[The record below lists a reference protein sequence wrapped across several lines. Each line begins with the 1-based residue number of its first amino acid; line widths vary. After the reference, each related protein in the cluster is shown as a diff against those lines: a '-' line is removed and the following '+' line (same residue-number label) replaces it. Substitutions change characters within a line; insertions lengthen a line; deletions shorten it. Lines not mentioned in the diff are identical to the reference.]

1 MQALGVTMLGISKT
15 ISVAHSVEDCF
26 LYLSD
31 VRKLIEWDPA
41 VSATRKDSLGPV
53 AKGSYFTV
61 RVAIGVLSLRFR
73 YIITEHTS
81 SRRIV
86 IAGRSI
92 FLNVND
98 TIELSEADGHTAISY
113 HAEFHFKFGLE
124 RLLPRLAEALDR
136 QCQLAI
142 DGLEIA
148 LTRFADEATLSP
160 RNAKA
165 DAKTLSALRSF
176 TRYGYVTGRRV
187 WAPMSERMEGRHVVL
202 TGANS
207 GIGLA
212 AAIDLASAGA
222 SLTLIVRDEAKAAHT
237 AETIKEATGRTDINF
252 EFADLSLLKDTDTLI
267 DRLLAKGEAIDVL
280 INNAGALFNEHTMTS
295 EGLEK
300 SYALLLLS
308 PWRLSERLLPLLQ
321 NHDTTARIINV
332 VSGGMYAERL
342 NLKRLN
348 MTSDGYR
355 GARAYAQCK
364 RALSIM
370 TEIWA
375 ERWREHNIVVNA
387 MHPGWSDT
395 PGIQKS
401 LPLFRRLT
409 RLVLRSHAE
418 GADTVVWMAQANQ
431 AALSTGKLFLDR
443 EPRSTYLLGNN
454 VESDDDR
461 KALEPRLQHD
471 FESTLAAPPS

>member
-1 MQALGVTMLGISKT
+1 MLGITKT
-15 ISVAHSVEDCF
+15 ITVARCAGDCF

-31 VRKLIEWDPA
+31 VRNLIEWDPA
-41 VSATRKDSLGPV
+41 VSATRIDSQGPV

-61 RVAIGVLSLRFR
+61 RVAIGALSVPFR
-73 YIITEHTS
+73 YIITEYNLNK
-81 SRRIV
+81 RIV
-86 IAGRSI
+86 IIGRSS

-98 TIELSEADGHTAISY
+98 TIELSESDGLTTISY
-113 HAEFHFKFGLE
+113 RAEFHFKFGLE
-124 RLLPRLAEALDR
+124 RLFPKLADALDR

-142 DGLEIA
+142 DGLKSA
-148 LTRFADEATLSP
+148 LTATADEAFLSA

-165 DAKTLSALRSF
+165 DSKTLSALRTF
-176 TRYGYVTGRRV
+176 TRHGYVTGRKV

-222 SLTLIVRDEAKAAHT
+222 SLTLVVRDEVKASQT
-237 AETIKEATGRTDINF
+237 AESIKEATGITDIQF
-252 EFADLSLLKDTDTLI
+252 EFADLSLLKDTDVLI
-267 DRLLAKGEAIDVL
+267 DRLLAKGDTIDVL
-280 INNAGALFNEHTMTS
+280 INNAGALFNDHTMTS

-308 PWRLSERLLPLLQ
+308 PWRMCERLFPLLK
-321 NHDTTARIINV
+321 NHDDTARIINV

-370 TEIWA
+370 TEVWA
-375 ERWREHNIVVNA
+375 ERWQHHNIVVNA

-395 PGIQKS
+395 PGVQKS

-418 GADTVVWMAQANQ
+418 GADTVVWMAQSNQ

-443 EPRSTYLLGNN
+443 EPRSTYLLGSN
-454 VESDDDR
+454 VESEEDR
-461 KALEPRLQHD
+461 KALEPRLKHD
-471 FESTLAAPPS
+471 FESMLTAAV

>member
-1 MQALGVTMLGISKT
+1 MLGITKT
-15 ISVAHSVEDCF
+15 INVARCAEDCF

-31 VRKLIEWDPA
+31 LQNLIEWDPA
-41 VSATRKDSLGPV
+41 VSATRKDSTGPV

-61 RVAIGVLSLRFR
+61 RVAIGAFSVPFR
-73 YIITEHTS
+73 YIITEHNPHE
-81 SRRIV
+81 RIV
-86 IAGRSI
+86 IAGRSS

-98 TIELSEADGHTAISY
+98 TIELSESDGRTTISY
-113 HAEFHFKFGLE
+113 RAEFHFKLGLE
-124 RLLPRLAEALDR
+124 RLFPSLADALDR

-142 DGLEIA
+142 DRLETA
-148 LTRFADEATLSP
+148 LTATADEAVLSA

-165 DAKTLSALRSF
+165 DTKTLSALRTF
-176 TRYGYVTGRRV
+176 TRHGYVTGRKV

-212 AAIDLASAGA
+212 AAIDLAAAGA
-222 SLTLIVRDEAKAAHT
+222 SLTLVVRDEAKAAQT
-237 AETIKEATGRTDINF
+237 AKSIKEATGRTDIEF
-252 EFADLSLLKDTDTLI
+252 EFGDLSLLKDTDALI
-267 DRLLAKGEAIDVL
+267 DRLLAKGDTIDVL
-280 INNAGALFNEHTMTS
+280 INNAGALFNDHTMTS

-308 PWRLSERLLPLLQ
+308 PWRLCERLLPLLK
-321 NHDTTARIINV
+321 NHDETARVINV

-370 TEIWA
+370 TEVWA
-375 ERWREHNIVVNA
+375 ERWQDHNIVVNA

-395 PGIQKS
+395 PGVQKS

-418 GADTVVWMAQANQ
+418 GADTVVWMARSNQ

-454 VESDDDR
+454 VESQEDR

-471 FESTLAAPPS
+471 FESTLKATLS

>member
-1 MQALGVTMLGISKT
+1 MLGITKT
-15 ISVAHSVEDCF
+15 ITVARCAKDCF

-31 VRKLIEWDPA
+31 VRNLIEWDPA
-41 VSATRKDSLGPV
+41 VSATRIDSQGPV

-61 RVAIGVLSLRFR
+61 RVAIGALSVPFR
-73 YIITEHTS
+73 YIITEYNLNK
-81 SRRIV
+81 RIV
-86 IAGRSI
+86 IIGRSS

-98 TIELSEADGHTAISY
+98 TIELSESDGLTTISY
-113 HAEFHFKFGLE
+113 RAEFHFKFGLE
-124 RLLPRLAEALDR
+124 RLFPKLADALDR

-142 DGLEIA
+142 DGLKSA
-148 LTRFADEATLSP
+148 LTATADEAVLSA
-160 RNAKA
+160 RNARA
-165 DAKTLSALRSF
+165 DSKTLSALRTF
-176 TRYGYVTGRRV
+176 TRHGYVTGRKV

-222 SLTLIVRDEAKAAHT
+222 SLTLVVRDEVKASQT
-237 AETIKEATGRTDINF
+237 AESIKEATGRTDIQF
-252 EFADLSLLKDTDTLI
+252 EFADLSLLKDTDVLI
-267 DRLLAKGEAIDVL
+267 DRLLAKGDTIDVL
-280 INNAGALFNEHTMTS
+280 INNAGALFNDHTMTS

-308 PWRLSERLLPLLQ
+308 PWRMCERLFPLLK
-321 NHDTTARIINV
+321 NHDDTARIINV

-370 TEIWA
+370 TEVWA
-375 ERWREHNIVVNA
+375 ERWQHHNIVVNA

-395 PGIQKS
+395 PGVQKS

-418 GADTVVWMAQANQ
+418 GADTVVWMAQSNQ

-443 EPRSTYLLGNN
+443 EPRSTYLLGSN
-454 VESDDDR
+454 VESEEDR
-461 KALEPRLQHD
+461 KALEPRLKHD
-471 FESTLAAPPS
+471 FESTLTAAV

>member
-1 MQALGVTMLGISKT
+1 MLGITKT
-15 ISVAHSVEDCF
+15 INVARCAEDCF

-31 VRKLIEWDPA
+31 LQNLIEWDPA
-41 VSATRKDSLGPV
+41 VSATRKDSTGPV

-61 RVAIGVLSLRFR
+61 RVAIGALSVPFR
-73 YIITEHTS
+73 YIITEHNPHE
-81 SRRIV
+81 RIV
-86 IAGRSI
+86 IAGRSS

-98 TIELSEADGHTAISY
+98 TIELSESDGRTTISY
-113 HAEFHFKFGLE
+113 RAEFHFKLGLE
-124 RLLPRLAEALDR
+124 RLFPSLADALDR

-142 DGLEIA
+142 DRLETA
-148 LTRFADEATLSP
+148 LTATADEAVLSA

-165 DAKTLSALRSF
+165 DTKTLSALRTF
-176 TRYGYVTGRRV
+176 TRHGYVTGRKV

-212 AAIDLASAGA
+212 AAIDLALAGA
-222 SLTLIVRDEAKAAHT
+222 SLTLVVRDEAKAAQT
-237 AETIKEATGRTDINF
+237 AKSIKEATGRTDIEF
-252 EFADLSLLKDTDTLI
+252 EFGDLSLLKDTDALI
-267 DRLLAKGEAIDVL
+267 DRLLAKGDTIDVL
-280 INNAGALFNEHTMTS
+280 INNAGALFNDHTMTS

-308 PWRLSERLLPLLQ
+308 PWRLCERLLPLLK
-321 NHDTTARIINV
+321 NHDETARVINV

-370 TEIWA
+370 TEVWA
-375 ERWREHNIVVNA
+375 ERWQDHNIVVNA

-395 PGIQKS
+395 PGVQKS

-418 GADTVVWMAQANQ
+418 GADTVVWMARSNQ

-454 VESDDDR
+454 VESQEDR

-471 FESTLAAPPS
+471 FESTLKATLS

>member
-1 MQALGVTMLGISKT
+1 MLGIAKT
-15 ISVAHSVEDCF
+15 ITVARSAEDCF
-26 LYLSD
+26 LYLRD

-41 VSATRKDSLGPV
+41 VAAARKDSQGPI

-61 RVAIGVLSLRFR
+61 RVAIGILSVSFR
-73 YIITEHTS
+73 YIITEDS
-81 SRRIV
+81 PNRRIV
-86 IAGRSI
+86 MAGRSSV
-92 FLNVND
+92 LNVND
-98 TIELSEADGHTAISY
+98 AIDLSESDGQTTITY
-113 HAEFHFKFGLE
+113 RAEFHFKFGLE
-124 RLLPRLAEALDR
+124 RLLPGLADALER
-136 QCQLAI
+136 QCTLAV
-142 DGLEIA
+142 DGLESA
-148 LTRFADEATLSP
+148 LTETADEAVLSA
-160 RNAKA
+160 RNVKA
-165 DAKTLSALRSF
+165 DAKTYSTLQTF
-176 TRYGYVTGRRV
+176 TRSGYVTGRKV
-187 WAPMSERMEGRHVVL
+187 WAPMSERMKDCHVVL

-212 AAIDLASAGA
+212 AAIELASGGA
-222 SLTLIVRDEAKAAHT
+222 SLTLVVRDEAKAEQT
-237 AETIKEATGRTDINF
+237 AETIKEATGRVDICF
-252 EFADLSLLKDTDTLI
+252 EFADLSLLRDTEALI

-280 INNAGALFNEHTMTS
+280 INNAGALFNDHTMTS

-300 SYALLLLS
+300 SYVLLLLS
-308 PWRLSERLLPLLQ
+308 PWRLCERLLPLLK
-321 NHDTTARIINV
+321 NHDATARVINV

-370 TEIWA
+370 TEVWA
-375 ERWREHNIVVNA
+375 ERWQEHNIVVNA

-395 PGIQKS
+395 PGVQKS
-401 LPLFRRLT
+401 LPAFRRIT

-418 GADTVVWMAQANQ
+418 GADTVVWMAQSNQ

-454 VESDDDR
+454 VESEDER
-461 KALEPRLQHD
+461 RALEPRLQHD
-471 FESTLAAPPS
+471 FEAALKTAP

>member
-1 MQALGVTMLGISKT
+1 MLGITKT
-15 ISVAHSVEDCF
+15 ITVARSAKDCF

-31 VRKLIEWDPA
+31 VRNLIEWDPA
-41 VSATRKDSLGPV
+41 VSATRIDSQGPV

-61 RVAIGVLSLRFR
+61 RVAIGALSVPFR
-73 YIITEHTS
+73 YIITEYNFNM
-81 SRRIV
+81 RIV
-86 IAGRSI
+86 MIGRSS

-98 TIELSEADGHTAISY
+98 TIELSESDGLTTISY

-124 RLLPRLAEALDR
+124 RLFPKLADALDR

-142 DGLEIA
+142 NGLKSA
-148 LTRFADEATLSP
+148 LTATADEAFLSA

-165 DAKTLSALRSF
+165 DSKTLSALRTF
-176 TRYGYVTGRRV
+176 TRHGYVTGRKV

-222 SLTLIVRDEAKAAHT
+222 SLTLVVRDEVKASQTAKS
-237 AETIKEATGRTDINF
+237 IKEATGRTDIQF
-252 EFADLSLLKDTDTLI
+252 EFADLSLLKDTDVLI
-267 DRLLAKGEAIDVL
+267 DRLLTKGDTIDVL
-280 INNAGALFNEHTMTS
+280 INNAGALFNDHTTTS

-308 PWRLSERLLPLLQ
+308 PWRMCERLFPLLK
-321 NHDTTARIINV
+321 NHDDTARIINV

-370 TEIWA
+370 TEVWA
-375 ERWREHNIVVNA
+375 ERWQHHNIVVNA

-395 PGIQKS
+395 PGVQKS

-418 GADTVVWMAQANQ
+418 GADTVVWMAQSNQ

-443 EPRSTYLLGNN
+443 EPRSTYLLGSNI
-454 VESDDDR
+454 ESEEDR
-461 KALEPRLQHD
+461 KALEPRLKHD
-471 FESTLAAPPS
+471 FESTLTAAV

>member
-1 MQALGVTMLGISKT
+1 MQALGVMMLGITKT
-15 ISVAHSVEDCF
+15 ISVARSVEDCF

-86 IAGRSI
+86 IAGRSM

-124 RLLPRLAEALDR
+124 RLLPRLTEALDK

-148 LTRFADEATLSP
+148 LTRLADEATLSP

-176 TRYGYVTGRRV
+176 TRHGYVTGRRV

-237 AETIKEATGRTDINF
+237 AETIKEATGRTDIRF

-375 ERWREHNIVVNA
+375 ERWQEQNIVVNA

-395 PGIQKS
+395 PGVQKS

-461 KALEPRLQHD
+461 KALEPRLQRD
-471 FESTLAAPPS
+471 FESTLATAPS

>member
-1 MQALGVTMLGISKT
+1 MLGITKT
-15 ISVAHSVEDCF
+15 ITVARCAKDCF

-31 VRKLIEWDPA
+31 VRNLIEWDPA
-41 VSATRKDSLGPV
+41 VSATRIDSQGPV

-61 RVAIGVLSLRFR
+61 RVAIGALSVPFR
-73 YIITEHTS
+73 YIITEYNFNM
-81 SRRIV
+81 RIV
-86 IAGRSI
+86 MIGRSS

-98 TIELSEADGHTAISY
+98 TIELSESDGLTTISY
-113 HAEFHFKFGLE
+113 RAEFHFKFGLE
-124 RLLPRLAEALDR
+124 RLFPKLADALDR

-142 DGLEIA
+142 DGLKSA
-148 LTRFADEATLSP
+148 LTATADEAFLSA

-165 DAKTLSALRSF
+165 DSKTLSALRTF
-176 TRYGYVTGRRV
+176 TRHGYVTGRKV

-222 SLTLIVRDEAKAAHT
+222 SLTLVVRDKVKASQTAKS
-237 AETIKEATGRTDINF
+237 IKEATGRTDIQF
-252 EFADLSLLKDTDTLI
+252 EFADLSLLKDTDVLI
-267 DRLLAKGEAIDVL
+267 DRLLTKGDTIDVL
-280 INNAGALFNEHTMTS
+280 INNAGALFNDHTMTS

-308 PWRLSERLLPLLQ
+308 PWRMCERLFPLLK
-321 NHDTTARIINV
+321 NHDDTARIINV

-370 TEIWA
+370 TEVWA
-375 ERWREHNIVVNA
+375 ERWQHHNIVVNA

-395 PGIQKS
+395 PGVQKS

-418 GADTVVWMAQANQ
+418 GADTVVWMAQSNQ

-443 EPRSTYLLGNN
+443 EPRSTYLLGSN
-454 VESDDDR
+454 VESEEDR
-461 KALEPRLQHD
+461 KALEPRLKHD
-471 FESTLAAPPS
+471 FESTLTAAV

>member
-1 MQALGVTMLGISKT
+1 MLGITKT
-15 ISVAHSVEDCF
+15 ITVSRCAEDCF

-31 VRKLIEWDPA
+31 VRKLVEWDPA
-41 VSATRKDSLGPV
+41 VSATRKDSQGTV

-61 RVAIGVLSLRFR
+61 RVAIGILSVLFR
-73 YIITEHTS
+73 YIITEYS
-81 SRRIV
+81 PNRRIV
-86 IAGRSI
+86 IAGRSS

-98 TIELSEADGHTAISY
+98 TIAFNESDGQTTISY
-113 HAEFHFKFGLE
+113 RAEFHFKFGLE
-124 RLLPRLAEALDR
+124 RLFPGLADALEK

-142 DGLEIA
+142 DGLESA
-148 LTRFADEATLSP
+148 LTKIPGEAILSA
-160 RNAKA
+160 RNARA
-165 DAKTLSALRSF
+165 DANTLSALRSF
-176 TRYGYVTGRRV
+176 TRHGYVTGRKV
-187 WAPMSERMEGRHVVL
+187 WAPVSERMLGRHVVL

-212 AAIDLASAGA
+212 AAIELASAGA
-222 SLTLIVRDEAKAAHT
+222 SMTLVVRDKPKAAQT
-237 AETIKEATGRTDINF
+237 EATIKQATGRTDIQF
-252 EFADLSLLKDTDTLI
+252 EFADLSLLKETDALI
-267 DRLLAKGEAIDVL
+267 HRLLAKGQAIDVL
-280 INNAGALFNEHTMTS
+280 INNAGALFNEHTVTT

-308 PWRLSERLLPLLQ
+308 PWRLCERLLPLLK
-321 NHDTTARIINV
+321 NHDTPARIINV

-342 NLKRLN
+342 NLRRLN
-348 MTSDGYR
+348 LTSDGYR

-364 RALSIM
+364 RALSVM

-375 ERWREHNIVVNA
+375 ARWREHNIVVNA

-395 PGIQKS
+395 PGVQKS

-418 GADTVVWMAQANQ
+418 GADTVVWMAQSHQ

-454 VESDDDR
+454 VESEDDR
-461 KALEPRLQHD
+461 KALERRLQYD
-471 FESTLAAPPS
+471 FESTLMAAS

>member
-1 MQALGVTMLGISKT
+1 M
-15 ISVAHSVEDCF
+15 
-26 LYLSD
+26 
-31 VRKLIEWDPA
+31 
-41 VSATRKDSLGPV
+41 
-53 AKGSYFTV
+53 
-61 RVAIGVLSLRFR
+61 AIGALSIPFR
-73 YIITEHTS
+73 YIITEHTPNE
-81 SRRIV
+81 RIV
-86 IAGRSI
+86 IAGRSS

-98 TIELSEADGHTAISY
+98 TIELSESDGRTTISY
-113 HAEFHFKFGLE
+113 RAEFHFKFGLE
-124 RLLPRLAEALDR
+124 RLFPRLADALDR

-142 DGLEIA
+142 DGLETA
-148 LTRFADEATLSP
+148 LTATADEAILSA

-165 DAKTLSALRSF
+165 DTKTLSALRTF
-176 TRYGYVTGRRV
+176 TRHGYVTGRKV

-222 SLTLIVRDEAKAAHT
+222 SLTLVVRDEAKAKKT
-237 AETIKEATGRTDINF
+237 AESIKEATGRTDIQF
-252 EFADLSLLKDTDTLI
+252 EFADLSLLKDTDALI
-267 DRLLAKGEAIDVL
+267 DRLLAKGDTIDVL
-280 INNAGALFNEHTMTS
+280 INNAGALFNDHTMTA

-308 PWRLSERLLPLLQ
+308 PWRLCERLLPLLK
-321 NHDTTARIINV
+321 NHGNTARIINV

-370 TEIWA
+370 TEVWA
-375 ERWREHNIVVNA
+375 ERWQDHNIVVNA

-395 PGIQKS
+395 PGVQKS

-418 GADTVVWMAQANQ
+418 GADTVVWMAQSNQ

-454 VESDDDR
+454 VESEDDR

-471 FESTLAAPPS
+471 FESALANTS

>member
-1 MQALGVTMLGISKT
+1 MLGITKT
-15 ISVAHSVEDCF
+15 INVARSAEDCF
-26 LYLSD
+26 FYLRD

-41 VSATRKDSLGPV
+41 VSATRKDSQGPV
-53 AKGSYFTV
+53 AKGSHFAV
-61 RVAIGVLSLRFR
+61 HVAIGMLSVPFR
-73 YIITEHTS
+73 YIITEHNLNK
-81 SRRIV
+81 RIV
-86 IAGRSI
+86 IIGRSS

-136 QCQLAI
+136 QCQRAI
-142 DGLEIA
+142 NSLESA
-148 LTRFADEATLSP
+148 LTATPNEAILSA

-165 DAKTLSALRSF
+165 DAKTLSALRAF
-176 TRYGYVTGRRV
+176 TRYGYVTGRKV
-187 WAPMSERMEGRHVVL
+187 WAPMSERMKGRHVVL

-212 AAIDLASAGA
+212 AAIELASADA
-222 SLTLIVRDEAKAAHT
+222 SLTLVVRDEAKAEQT
-237 AETIKEATGRTDINF
+237 AETIKEATGRVDIRF
-252 EFADLSLLKDTDTLI
+252 EFADLSLLSDTEALI
-267 DRLLAKGEAIDVL
+267 DRLLAKGETIDVL
-280 INNAGALFNEHTMTS
+280 INNAGALFNDHTMTS

-308 PWRLSERLLPLLQ
+308 PWRLCERLLPLLKS
-321 NHDTTARIINV
+321 HDATARVINV

-370 TEIWA
+370 TEVWA
-375 ERWREHNIVVNA
+375 ERWQEHNIVVNA

-395 PGIQKS
+395 PGVQKS
-401 LPLFRRLT
+401 LPAFRRIT

-418 GADTVVWMAQANQ
+418 GADTVVWMAQSNQ

-454 VESDDDR
+454 VESVDER

-471 FESTLAAPPS
+471 FEATVKTAS

>member
-1 MQALGVTMLGISKT
+1 MLGITKT
-15 ISVAHSVEDCF
+15 IIVARCAKDCF

-31 VRKLIEWDPA
+31 VRNLIEWDPA
-41 VSATRKDSLGPV
+41 VSATRIDSQGPV

-61 RVAIGVLSLRFR
+61 RVAIGALSVPFR
-73 YIITEHTS
+73 YIITEYNLNK
-81 SRRIV
+81 RIV
-86 IAGRSI
+86 IIGRSS

-98 TIELSEADGHTAISY
+98 TIELSESDGLTTISY
-113 HAEFHFKFGLE
+113 RAEFHFKFGLE
-124 RLLPRLAEALDR
+124 RLFPKLADALDR

-142 DGLEIA
+142 DGLKSA
-148 LTRFADEATLSP
+148 LTATADEAFLSA

-165 DAKTLSALRSF
+165 DSKTLSALRTF
-176 TRYGYVTGRRV
+176 TRHGYVTGRKV

-222 SLTLIVRDEAKAAHT
+222 SLTLVVRDEVKASQTAKS
-237 AETIKEATGRTDINF
+237 IKEATGRTDIQF
-252 EFADLSLLKDTDTLI
+252 EFADLSLLKDTDVLI
-267 DRLLAKGEAIDVL
+267 DRLLSKGDTIDVL
-280 INNAGALFNEHTMTS
+280 INNAGALFNDHTMTS
-295 EGLEK
+295 EGLEQ

-308 PWRLSERLLPLLQ
+308 PWRMCERLFPLLK
-321 NHDTTARIINV
+321 NHDDTARIINV

-355 GARAYAQCK
+355 GARAYAQSK

-370 TEIWA
+370 TEVWA
-375 ERWREHNIVVNA
+375 ERWQHHNIVVNA

-395 PGIQKS
+395 PGVQKS

-418 GADTVVWMAQANQ
+418 GADTVVWMAQSNQ

-443 EPRSTYLLGNN
+443 EPRSTYLLGSN
-454 VESDDDR
+454 VESEEDR
-461 KALEPRLQHD
+461 KALEPRLKHD
-471 FESTLAAPPS
+471 FESTLTAAV

>member
-1 MQALGVTMLGISKT
+1 MLGITKT
-15 ISVAHSVEDCF
+15 ITVARCAKDCF

-31 VRKLIEWDPA
+31 VRNLIEWDPA
-41 VSATRKDSLGPV
+41 VSATRIDSQGPV

-61 RVAIGVLSLRFR
+61 RVAIGALSVPFR
-73 YIITEHTS
+73 YIITEHS
-81 SRRIV
+81 LNKRIV
-86 IAGRSI
+86 IIGRSS

-98 TIELSEADGHTAISY
+98 TIELSESDGLTTISY
-113 HAEFHFKFGLE
+113 RAEFHFKFGLE
-124 RLLPRLAEALDR
+124 RLFPKLADALDR

-142 DGLEIA
+142 DGLKSA
-148 LTRFADEATLSP
+148 LTATADEAFLSA

-165 DAKTLSALRSF
+165 DSKTLSALRTF
-176 TRYGYVTGRRV
+176 TRHGYVTGRKV

-222 SLTLIVRDEAKAAHT
+222 SLTLVVRDEVKASQT
-237 AETIKEATGRTDINF
+237 AESIKEATGRTDIQF
-252 EFADLSLLKDTDTLI
+252 EFADLSLLKDTDVLI
-267 DRLLAKGEAIDVL
+267 DRLLAKGDTIDVL
-280 INNAGALFNEHTMTS
+280 INNAGALFNDHTMTS

-308 PWRLSERLLPLLQ
+308 PWRMCERLFPLLK
-321 NHDTTARIINV
+321 NHDDTARIINV

-370 TEIWA
+370 TEVWA
-375 ERWREHNIVVNA
+375 ERWQHHNIVVNA

-395 PGIQKS
+395 PGVQKS

-418 GADTVVWMAQANQ
+418 GADTVVWMAQSNQ

-443 EPRSTYLLGNN
+443 EPRSTYLLGSN
-454 VESDDDR
+454 VESEEDR
-461 KALEPRLQHD
+461 KALEPRLKHD
-471 FESTLAAPPS
+471 FESMLTAAV

>member
-1 MQALGVTMLGISKT
+1 MLGITKT
-15 ISVAHSVEDCF
+15 ITVARCAKDCF

-31 VRKLIEWDPA
+31 VRNLIEWDPA
-41 VSATRKDSLGPV
+41 VSATRIDSQGPV

-61 RVAIGVLSLRFR
+61 RVAIGALSVPFR
-73 YIITEHTS
+73 YIITEYNFNM
-81 SRRIV
+81 RIV
-86 IAGRSI
+86 MIGRSS

-98 TIELSEADGHTAISY
+98 TIELSESDGLTTISY
-113 HAEFHFKFGLE
+113 RAEFHFKFGLE
-124 RLLPRLAEALDR
+124 RLFPKLADALDR

-142 DGLEIA
+142 DGLKSA
-148 LTRFADEATLSP
+148 LTATADEAFLSA

-165 DAKTLSALRSF
+165 DSKTLSALRTF
-176 TRYGYVTGRRV
+176 TRHGYVTGRKV

-222 SLTLIVRDEAKAAHT
+222 SLTLVVRDEVKASQT
-237 AETIKEATGRTDINF
+237 AESIKEATGRTDIQF
-252 EFADLSLLKDTDTLI
+252 EFADLSLLKDTDVLI
-267 DRLLAKGEAIDVL
+267 DRLLTKGDTIDVL
-280 INNAGALFNEHTMTS
+280 INNAGALFNDHTMTS

-308 PWRLSERLLPLLQ
+308 PWRMCERLFPLLK
-321 NHDTTARIINV
+321 NHDDTARIINV

-370 TEIWA
+370 TEVWA
-375 ERWREHNIVVNA
+375 ERWQHHNIVVNA

-395 PGIQKS
+395 PGVQKS

-418 GADTVVWMAQANQ
+418 GADTVVWMAQSNQ

-443 EPRSTYLLGNN
+443 EPRSTYLLGSN
-454 VESDDDR
+454 VESEEDR
-461 KALEPRLQHD
+461 KALEPRLKHD
-471 FESTLAAPPS
+471 CESTLTAAV

>member
-1 MQALGVTMLGISKT
+1 MLGITKT
-15 ISVAHSVEDCF
+15 INVARCAEDCF

-31 VRKLIEWDPA
+31 LQNLIEWDPA
-41 VSATRKDSLGPV
+41 VSATRKDSTGPV

-61 RVAIGVLSLRFR
+61 RVAIGALSVPFR
-73 YIITEHTS
+73 YIITEHNPHE
-81 SRRIV
+81 RIV
-86 IAGRSI
+86 IAGRSS

-98 TIELSEADGHTAISY
+98 TIELSESDGRTTISY
-113 HAEFHFKFGLE
+113 RAEFHFKLGLE
-124 RLLPRLAEALDR
+124 RLFPSLADALDR

-142 DGLEIA
+142 DRLETA
-148 LTRFADEATLSP
+148 LTATADEAVLSA

-165 DAKTLSALRSF
+165 DTKTLSALRTF
-176 TRYGYVTGRRV
+176 TRHGYVTGRKV
-187 WAPMSERMEGRHVVL
+187 WAPMSERMEGRRVVL

-222 SLTLIVRDEAKAAHT
+222 SLTLVVRDEAKAAQT
-237 AETIKEATGRTDINF
+237 AKSIKEATGRTDIEF
-252 EFADLSLLKDTDTLI
+252 EFGDLSLLKDTDALI
-267 DRLLAKGEAIDVL
+267 DRLLAKGDTIDVL
-280 INNAGALFNEHTMTS
+280 INNAGALFNDHTMTS

-308 PWRLSERLLPLLQ
+308 PWRLCERLLPLLK
-321 NHDTTARIINV
+321 NHDETARVINV

-370 TEIWA
+370 TEVWA
-375 ERWREHNIVVNA
+375 ERWQDHNIVVNA

-395 PGIQKS
+395 PGVQKS

-418 GADTVVWMAQANQ
+418 GADTVVWMARSNQ

-454 VESDDDR
+454 VESQEDR

-471 FESTLAAPPS
+471 FESTLKATLS

>member
-1 MQALGVTMLGISKT
+1 MLGITKT
-15 ISVAHSVEDCF
+15 INVARCAGDCF

-31 VRKLIEWDPA
+31 LQNLIEWDPA
-41 VSATRKDSLGPV
+41 VSATRKDSTGPV

-61 RVAIGVLSLRFR
+61 RVAIGALSVPFR
-73 YIITEHTS
+73 YIITEHNPHE
-81 SRRIV
+81 RIV
-86 IAGRSI
+86 IAGRSS

-98 TIELSEADGHTAISY
+98 TIELSESHGRTTISY
-113 HAEFHFKFGLE
+113 RAEFHFKLGLE
-124 RLLPRLAEALDR
+124 RLFPSLADALDR

-142 DGLEIA
+142 DRLETA
-148 LTRFADEATLSP
+148 LTATADEAVLSA

-165 DAKTLSALRSF
+165 DTKTLSALRTF
-176 TRYGYVTGRRV
+176 TRHGYVTGRKV
-187 WAPMSERMEGRHVVL
+187 WAPMSERMEGRRVVL

-222 SLTLIVRDEAKAAHT
+222 SLTLVVRDEAKAAQT
-237 AETIKEATGRTDINF
+237 AKSIKEATGRTDIEF
-252 EFADLSLLKDTDTLI
+252 EFGDLSLLKDTDVLI
-267 DRLLAKGEAIDVL
+267 DRLLAKGDTIDVL
-280 INNAGALFNEHTMTS
+280 INNAGALFNDHTMTS

-308 PWRLSERLLPLLQ
+308 PWRLCERLLPLLK
-321 NHDTTARIINV
+321 NHDETARVINV

-370 TEIWA
+370 TEVWA
-375 ERWREHNIVVNA
+375 ERWQDHNIVVNA

-395 PGIQKS
+395 PGVQKS

-418 GADTVVWMAQANQ
+418 GADTVVWMARSNQ

-454 VESDDDR
+454 VESQEDR

-471 FESTLAAPPS
+471 FESTLKATLS

>member
-1 MQALGVTMLGISKT
+1 MLGITKT
-15 ISVAHSVEDCF
+15 ISVARSVEDCF

-41 VSATRKDSLGPV
+41 VYATRKDSLGPV

-73 YIITEHTS
+73 YIITEHTT

-86 IAGRSI
+86 IAGRSM

-98 TIELSEADGHTAISY
+98 TIELSEADGRTAISY

-124 RLLPRLAEALDR
+124 RLLPGLAEALDR

-142 DGLEIA
+142 DSLEIA
-148 LTRFADEATLSP
+148 LTRLADEATLSP

-176 TRYGYVTGRRV
+176 TRHGYVTGRRV

-212 AAIDLASAGA
+212 AAIDLASVGA

-237 AETIKEATGRTDINF
+237 TETIKEATGRTDIRF

-308 PWRLSERLLPLLQ
+308 PWRLSEQLLPLLQ

-348 MTSDGYR
+348 MTSDGYQ

-375 ERWREHNIVVNA
+375 ERWQEHNIVVNA

-395 PGIQKS
+395 PGVQKS

-431 AALSTGKLFLDR
+431 AARSTGKLFLDR

-461 KALEPRLQHD
+461 KALEPRLRHD
-471 FESTLAAPPS
+471 FEFTLAAPPS

>member
-1 MQALGVTMLGISKT
+1 MLGITKT
-15 ISVAHSVEDCF
+15 ITVARCAKDCF

-31 VRKLIEWDPA
+31 VRNLIEWDPA
-41 VSATRKDSLGPV
+41 VSATRIDSQGPV

-61 RVAIGVLSLRFR
+61 RVAIGALSVPFR
-73 YIITEHTS
+73 YIITEYNLNK
-81 SRRIV
+81 RLV
-86 IAGRSI
+86 IIGRGS

-98 TIELSEADGHTAISY
+98 TIELSESDGLTTISY
-113 HAEFHFKFGLE
+113 RADFYFKFGLE
-124 RLLPRLAEALDR
+124 RLFPKLADALDR

-142 DGLEIA
+142 DGLKSA
-148 LTRFADEATLSP
+148 LTATADEAVLSA
-160 RNAKA
+160 RNARA
-165 DAKTLSALRSF
+165 DSKTLSALRTF
-176 TRYGYVTGRRV
+176 TRHGYVTGRKV

-222 SLTLIVRDEAKAAHT
+222 SLTLVVRDEVKASQT
-237 AETIKEATGRTDINF
+237 AESIKEATGRTDIQF
-252 EFADLSLLKDTDTLI
+252 EFADLSLLKDTDVLI
-267 DRLLAKGEAIDVL
+267 DRLLTKGDTIDVL
-280 INNAGALFNEHTMTS
+280 INNAGALFNDHTMTS

-308 PWRLSERLLPLLQ
+308 PWRMCERLFPLLK
-321 NHDTTARIINV
+321 NHDDTARIINV

-370 TEIWA
+370 TEVWA
-375 ERWREHNIVVNA
+375 ERWQHHNIVVNA

-395 PGIQKS
+395 PGVQKS

-418 GADTVVWMAQANQ
+418 GADTVVWMAQSNQ

-443 EPRSTYLLGNN
+443 EPRSTYLLGSN
-454 VESDDDR
+454 VESEEDR
-461 KALEPRLQHD
+461 KALEPRLKHD
-471 FESTLAAPPS
+471 FESMLTAAV